1 MTHIDLFSGIGGF
14 ALAAQWA
21 GFETILFCDNN
32 KFCQELLKRRF
43 NGEVITDT
51 AKFRPHN
58 EKDKQELEGTRSGKL
73 DIEQS
78 RSIPIYGDIRDLDGT
93 KYRGATLL
101 TGGFPCQP
109 FSCAGKRKGKEDDRY
124 LWDEMFRVI
133 REVEPKWVLAEN
145 VYGLLTIDNGMVFNK
160 VLSDLES
167 IGYEVQPL
175 IIPACAVNAPHR
187 RDRVWIVAHSCN
199 GGRGRRL
206 SERPGGNDKQ
216 PLYSTKEEQARN
228 NIRGEISGCSRSNT
242 ETTTDTKSG
251 QSRQQTEPEGR
262 EDISGGDKETFAHGE
277 GAGWDKNWIEVAQRF
292 CKLYDG
298 VSSGLAGHLSNGF
311 SLGIMGFIYAIRR
324 SNYAKT
330 DEERNQALSVLRES
344 VGEEEISKF
353 FGRFQPFYDK
363 KILRCAVHGK
373 SYDEREKDEVGI
385 LEGGI
390 QAKEKVLRELREERE
405 LAYSSQ
411 GYGLEKQCSCKFDDI
426 VRELSS
432 EIALGEW
439 EGDAEKAQET
449 LFHLWKTSRGER
461 FLHEPLSALY
471 EIWKSITDKKVGSF
485 RRHYYKRDSSINN
498 GALKMSASKYRE
510 ERLKALG
517 NAIVPQVAY
526 KIIKVIADYEVKNVE

>member
-43 NGEVITDT
+43 NGEVITDTNKRGLERTEKEGWNSEYAVGKDRIITDT

-277 GAGWDKNWIEVAQRF
+277 GAGWDKNWIEAATEF
-292 CKLYDG
+292 CLLDDGLPAELDGFKL
-298 VSSGLAGHLSNGF
+298 
-311 SLGIMGFIYAIRR
+311 
-324 SNYAKT
+324 
-330 DEERNQALSVLRES
+330 
-344 VGEEEISKF
+344 SK
-353 FGRFQPFYDK
+353 
-363 KILRCAVHGK
+363 
-373 SYDEREKDEVGI
+373 
-385 LEGGI
+385 
-390 QAKEKVLRELREERE
+390 
-405 LAYSSQ
+405 
-411 GYGLEKQCSCKFDDI
+411 
-426 VRELSS
+426 
-432 EIALGEW
+432 
-439 EGDAEKAQET
+439 
-449 LFHLWKTSRGER
+449 
-461 FLHEPLSALY
+461 
-471 EIWKSITDKKVGSF
+471 
-485 RRHYYKRDSSINN
+485 
-498 GALKMSASKYRE
+498 SKHRE